1 MNKRKKLANK
11 KHRKSKARM
20 KRLNVESL
28 KLKRNIKPVVSPE
41 EKKEMVETE
50 KEVSKKTTAKK
61 AVTKKAPAKKAA
73 TKKAPAKKAP
83 AKKKTAKK

>member
-41 EKKEMVETE
+41 EKKEKVETE
-50 KEVSKKTTAKK
+50 KEVSKKTA
-61 AVTKKAPAKKAA
+61 AKKAPAKKTT